1 MTFMLWGLI
10 KVIIFERYDT
20 PIIQIKIPAFLFFK
34 NRNSPSWTL
43 FPNFKK
49 NLKYRFIFIYV
60 STVIDI
66 FYDPKKLVGG
76 DLF

>member
-1 MTFMLWGLI
+1 MLWGLI

-20 PIIQIKIPAFLFFK
+20 PVIQIKIPTFLFLK
-34 NRNSPSWTL
+34 NKNSPSCTL

-49 NLKYRFIFIYV
+49 KLKYRFIFIYV

-66 FYDPKKLVGG
+66 VYDPKNLVGG